1 MNAII
6 LLFALSLPLS
16 FAIAL
21 ILERVLSVPIECDAF
36 QARTLRCVR
45 IEDTLDD
52 DDFWDDDICLFHWSF
67 DCSCFD
73 EPVAVTEVHDPF
85 EIVLPFRERI
95 EPPDWVDGWV
105 APQVRWVVK
114 PKVNK

>member
-1 MNAII
+1 MNII
-6 LLFALSLPLS
+6 AMLFAMSLPLG

-21 ILERVLSVPIECDAF
+21 ITERRRVKGDAF
-36 QARTLRCVR
+36 QVRTMRCVR

-67 DCSCFD
+67 DCSCF
-73 EPVAVTEVHDPF
+73 EHIAVTDVHDPY
-85 EIVLPFRERI
+85 EVVLPFRERI

-105 APQVRWVVK
+105 APQVKWVVK

>member
-1 MNAII
+1 MFTYILWLVSSAFCAFGFTAILKW
-6 LLFALSLPLS
+6 LLFVPDER
-16 FAIAL
+16 AIAFSFHDHSSHDDEL
-21 ILERVLSVPIECDAF
+21 DII
-36 QARTLRCVR
+36 
-45 IEDTLDD
+45 LDD
-52 DDFWDDDICLFHWSF
+52 DVCLFHWVL
-67 DCSCFD
+67 DCPCFD
-73 EPVAVTEVHDPF
+73 EPVAPTYVHDPY